1 MKWGVWFTSSRNCKQ
16 QVDITG
22 CFSKTDVIEAILVIM
37 RSYSLIFVITILT
50 AACSSPVASTEAV
63 VPNQLTLTSEAFAN
77 GGSIPSKYACIGK
90 NISPAL
96 AWGEPP
102 AGTQSFA
109 LIMDDPDAPVGTWVH
124 WVLYNIPADT
134 RSLAEDLPVT
144 GKNVPEGQGSPFTGR
159 NSSGNIGYDG
169 PCPPSG
175 THRYF
180 FKLYALDETVGL
192 LPGTDKG
199 ELLKAMK
206 GHILAQ
212 DELVGTFSK

>member
-1 MKWGVWFTSSRNCKQ
+1 MKR
-16 QVDITG
+16 
-22 CFSKTDVIEAILVIM
+22 ILVLLFI
-37 RSYSLIFVITILT
+37 LILS
-50 AACSSPVASTEAV
+50 ACSSPAEPTEAIV
-63 VPNQLTLTSEAFAN
+63 ANTFTLASDAFAN
-77 GGSIPSKYACIGK
+77 GASIPAKYSCIGK

-109 LIMDDPDAPVGTWVH
+109 LIMDDPDAPSGTWVH
-124 WVLYNIPADT
+124 WVLYNIPADMRT
-134 RSLAEDLPVT
+134 LAEDLPVT
-144 GKNVPEGQGSPFTGR
+144 GKNLPEGQGSPFVGK
-159 NSSGNIGYDG
+159 NSSGIIGYGG

-192 LPGTDKG
+192 LPGANKG
-199 ELLKAMK
+199 ELLKAME

-212 DELVGTFSK
+212 TELVGTFSK